1 MTSQTNRTATL
12 ALLALAI
19 LLGLVV
25 SGMAALV
32 QTRWAPVLLFP
43 AAAGGVLGLG
53 LWGLTRLGP
62 PLGRGWVWAASVAG
76 GLALIA
82 GQHYLAY
89 RQYRANYEQS
99 RMKNP
104 QVQLVE
110 QAFREVKPMS
120 FGEFLRFSARERS
133 VGPWRLHGAAVWFS
147 WGLDGVVT
155 LAVAMGVAQ
164 AMARRRPA
172 AAAQG

>member
-1 MTSQTNRTATL
+1 MSSETSRTATL
-12 ALLALAI
+12 ALLALAMV
-19 LLGLVV
+19 LGLMVAGV
-25 SGMAALV
+25 AVLV

-53 LWGLTRLGP
+53 LWGLTRLWP
-62 PLGRGWVWAASVAG
+62 PLGRGWVWAACVAG
-76 GLALIA
+76 GLALIG

-110 QAFREVKPMS
+110 QAFRDVKPMN
-120 FGEFLRFSARERS
+120 FGEFLRFSARERTI
-133 VGPWRLHGAAVWFS
+133 GPWQLHGAAVWLS
-147 WGLDGVVT
+147 WGVDGVVT
-155 LAVAMGVAQ
+155 LAVAIGVAQ